1 MKGYP
6 AIFSWLREY
15 RATANQSAAKGI
27 AKKTE
32 ILRESVNIV
41 HLMLKRNMFSLNR
54 ADIRAVMMRKPNVNA
69 EGRKK
74 GQNRPGDDM

>member
-6 AIFSWLREY
+6 AIVCWLREY
-15 RATANQSAAKGI
+15 SVTANQSAAKGI

-32 ILRESVNIV
+32 ILRESLNIV
-41 HLMLKRNMFSLNR
+41 HLMLKRYMLSLR
-54 ADIRAVMMRKPNVNA
+54 RTDFRSVMMRKPNVNA